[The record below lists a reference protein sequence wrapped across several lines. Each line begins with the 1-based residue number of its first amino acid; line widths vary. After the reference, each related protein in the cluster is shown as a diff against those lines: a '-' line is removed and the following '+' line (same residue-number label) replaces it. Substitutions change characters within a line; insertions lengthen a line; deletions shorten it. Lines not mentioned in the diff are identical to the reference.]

1 MDAAARIKSTV
12 GTFFSFEKGREHL
25 IRRKRLGT
33 SSSMTSINPALPETG
48 KLQDTSS
55 IIR

>member
-12 GTFFSFEKGREHL
+12 GTFFTFEKGREHL

-33 SSSMTSINPALPETG
+33 SSSTTSINPALRETG
-48 KLQDTSS
+48 KFHDTSS